1 VSIYWQ
7 LSQTCGSKKRNIK
20 FLRRVLLLRKKK
32 KRFAA
37 NGKAFVFVAEFEIR
51 PPGTNA

>member
-1 VSIYWQ
+1 MSIYWQ

-37 NGKAFVFVAEFEIR
+37 NGQGLALLGDLKNVR
-51 PPGTNA
+51 P